1 MQRQSLVDFVKEFSK
16 HASDGAIA
24 YRRGYRMERWKYGDV
39 LRQACRFARE
49 LEAQNIGKG
58 DAVML
63 WGENSPEW
71 LSAFFGCVLRG
82 AIVVPIDRD
91 ATLESVSRVSRDVQ
105 AKFLV
110 RSRNTSDGP
119 FSFPSVLM
127 ESLSQHI
134 ARHCPSA
141 YVSPQVSRHD
151 PLQVIFTSGT
161 TGEPRGVVISHGNVL
176 AAIEPLERE
185 IQKYIRYEKLVHP
198 LRLLNLVPLSH
209 VFGQLLG
216 LFVPHLL
223 RAEVIFVDS
232 FKPSEI
238 MKTARRERASVLVA
252 VPRLLESLQREIEG
266 RFEAQGQ
273 LEEFRINLAAAER
286 EHFLL
291 RWWRFRRIRSRFGWK
306 FWAFVSGG
314 AALPQSTETFWNRL
328 GYAVIQ
334 GYGMTETTSLITV
347 NHPFQ
352 TGKGSIGKIFSG
364 MEVRVDQSG
373 EILVRGENI
382 ASTYR
387 HGQELKPLL
396 QQDGWFRTGDLAEI
410 GKDGRL
416 YFKGRQ
422 KNVIVTSAGMNVY
435 PEDLENALH
444 AQPGVRDCVV
454 IGLESES
461 NAEPCA
467 VLLLQN
473 QGMPTDG
480 ASIVERANQSLAEYQ
495 KIRHWFL
502 WPEPDF
508 PRTPTHKPLLPRIRE
523 LTEAH
528 IGRRSAVAP
537 KGNSL
542 TELIERIT
550 GKPASSHSPG
560 AGLDTQLNLSSLDR
574 VELMGALEDRY
585 QIDLSEMKFSEAET
599 VGQLEQL
606 LRDRPVAEKRHAYP
620 TWPQNWLTTGIR
632 LIAYYLLTWPATYLL
647 AAPKIIGREKL
658 RNLHGPV
665 LVISNHVTD
674 IDIGWILAAL
684 PPRFRHRLATAIGG
698 ERLTGMRRPPT
709 TLNTFQR
716 FMEQLNYF
724 LVLALFNVFPLPRQS
739 GFVNSF
745 SFAGS
750 LADRHWNILIFPEG
764 HTTENGLL
772 APFRSGIGL
781 LATRLDVPVVPMR
794 LDRLYELKQ
803 TRRKFAPPGRVRVT
817 IGEALRFSADQDPS
831 EVARELELAVAQ
843 L

>member
-1 MQRQSLVDFVKEFSK
+1 MQRQSLVEFVTEFSQ
-16 HASDGAIA
+16 HANDGAIA
-24 YRRGYRMERWKYGDV
+24 YRRGYRMERRKYGNV
-39 LRQACRFARE
+39 LQEACRFARE
-49 LEAQNIGKG
+49 LEAQNIRKG

-82 AIVVPIDRD
+82 AIVVPIDRGS
-91 ATLESVSRVSRDVQ
+91 TFESASRVSREVQ

-110 RSRNTSDGP
+110 RSRNTPDGTFP
-119 FSFPSVLM
+119 FPSVLT
-127 ESLSQHI
+127 ESLSEHI
-134 ARHCPSA
+134 ARHSPSA
-141 YVSPQVSRHD
+141 YVSPQISRQD
-151 PLQVIFTSGT
+151 PVQVIFTSGT

-176 AAIEPLERE
+176 ATIEPLERE

-216 LFVPHLL
+216 LFIPHLL

-232 FKPSEI
+232 FKPSEVVE
-238 MKTARRERASVLVA
+238 TVRREGASVLVA
-252 VPRLLESLQREIEG
+252 VPRLLESLQREIES
-266 RFEAQGQ
+266 RVEAQGQ
-273 LEEFRINLAAAER
+273 LEEFQRNLAAAER

-352 TGKGSIGKIFSG
+352 TGKGSIGKVFPG
-364 MEVRVDQSG
+364 MEVRVDESG
-373 EILVRGENI
+373 EIAVRGENI

-387 HGQELKPLL
+387 HGQELKPVL
-396 QQDGWFRTGDLAEI
+396 QQDGWFRTGDLGEI
-410 GKDGRL
+410 GRDGRL

-422 KNVIVTSAGMNVY
+422 KNVIVTPAGMNVY
-435 PEDLENALH
+435 PEDLENALR
-444 AQPGVRDCVV
+444 AQQAVRDCVV
-454 IGLESES
+454 FGLEDEG

-473 QGMPTDG
+473 QGTPTDG
-480 ASIVERANQSLAEYQ
+480 SRVVERANQSLAEYQ
-495 KIRHWFL
+495 KIRHWFQ

-508 PRTPTHKPLLPRIRE
+508 PRTPTHKPLLRRIRE
-523 LTEAH
+523 VTEAH
-528 IGRRSAVAP
+528 IGRRSVAP
-537 KGNSL
+537 DGNSL
-542 TELIERIT
+542 AELVERIT
-550 GKPASSHSPG
+550 RKPASFHSPRV
-560 AGLDTQLNLSSLDR
+560 GLDTQLNLSSLDR
-574 VELMGALEDRY
+574 VELMSALEDRY
-585 QIDLSEMKFSEAET
+585 QIDLSEVKFSEAET
-599 VGQLEQL
+599 VGQLEQVL
-606 LRDRPVAEKRHAYP
+606 KNRPVAEMRHAYP
-620 TWPQNWLTTGIR
+620 TWPQNWLITGIR

-658 RNLHGPV
+658 PDVHGPV

-684 PPRFRHRLATAIGG
+684 PARFRHRLATAIGG
-698 ERLTGMRRPPT
+698 ERLTSMRRPPT
-709 TLNTFQR
+709 TMHAFER
-716 FMEQLNYF
+716 FMQRLNYF

-739 GFVNSF
+739 GFLNSF

-781 LATRLDVPVVPMR
+781 LATRLNVPVVPMR
-794 LDRLYELKQ
+794 LDGLYELKQ
-803 TRRKFAPPGRVRVT
+803 ALRKFALPGRITVT
-817 IGEALRFSADQDPS
+817 IGHPLRFSADQDPD
-831 EVARELELAVAQ
+831 EIARELERSVAQ
-843 L
+843 M